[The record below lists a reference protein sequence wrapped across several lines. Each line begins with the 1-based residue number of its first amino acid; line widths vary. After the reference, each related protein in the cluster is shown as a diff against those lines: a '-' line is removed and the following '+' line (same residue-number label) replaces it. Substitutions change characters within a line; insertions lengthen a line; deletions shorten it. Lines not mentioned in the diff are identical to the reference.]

1 MPEKIN
7 VISENGQK
15 VEAEL
20 IAAFEVPD
28 FTRKYVIYTFNELD
42 PNGLKKLNVSQLVEE
57 NGNYSLKTIETDD
70 EWSRIK
76 NIMREIITGGN
87 A

>member
-1 MPEKIN
+1 MPDKIN
-7 VISENGQK
+7 VVNENGEK

-20 IAAFEVPD
+20 IAAFEIPD

-57 NGNYSLKTIETDD
+57 NGNYTLKSVETDD